1 MPPEKYC
8 IPYETISLQ
17 FYEKWFGVKMKEQW
31 MKMLA
36 GMKEFWN
43 KLSQKAKILLAAAA
57 GTVVLVAVV
66 FAVLLNASGSGYE
79 ILYPGITQAETM
91 QVYAALQ
98 SMEGV
103 SPMLDSQGQLMVPK
117 EQKDNLILQ
126 LAGKGYPQTTLAYDT
141 FLNHTGFTMTEM
153 EKKELLLFQLQDR
166 LQDSIRTIN
175 GVESAIV
182 TITVPDSSNYVWE
195 TQQELSTASV
205 ILGLQEGTTLTPEQV
220 TAIRNV
226 VAYATPKLEPEN
238 VRVVDAGTGID
249 LEADSEA
256 SSSGVDYERLDY
268 ESRIEKQIVNKVK
281 ELLSSVYGPNV
292 TAVATVRLNYD
303 VTKSELRELI
313 PGDDG
318 NGLKSHRDEQYSLNG
333 AVAAG
338 DIVGEENNTDV
349 PGYVNGT
356 TGGSD
361 TQTTNYQS
369 STDYEFGERIVQ
381 TENGQAYIEDASV
394 SVLVQ
399 DPNFTTEKQ
408 ERLVDIISKGV
419 LINRNSISVEYID
432 LGGDSLPVDTEPDPS
447 GEGAPFW
454 RSRLFWIVAGGALLL
469 LLIIVLVVVLLIR
482 RNAKKKVLIAAKEAE
497 NLMRS
502 AQEEID
508 EHKRMLAEAAQAN
521 SNPKDN
527 AIADEVREFAKQNP
541 EITAT
546 LIRSLLKEDA

>member
-1 MPPEKYC
+1 
-8 IPYETISLQ
+8 
-17 FYEKWFGVKMKEQW
+17 

-36 GMKEFWN
+36 GIKEFWG
-43 KLSQKAKILLAAAA
+43 KLSQKTKILAAAIA
-57 GTVVLVAVV
+57 GVVVLAGVA
-66 FAVLLNASGSGYE
+66 FAVWLWSNASDSGYE

-103 SPMLDSQGQLMVPK
+103 SPTLNSQGQLMVPK

-141 FLNHTGFTMTEM
+141 FLSNTGFTMTEM

-166 LQDSIRTIN
+166 LQDSIRTLS

-182 TITVPDSSNYVWE
+182 TITVPEDSNYVWE
-195 TQQELSTASV
+195 TQQEVSTASV
-205 ILGLQEGTTLTPEQV
+205 ILGLQEGTALTPEQV

-249 LEADSEA
+249 LEAESDVA
-256 SSSGVDYERLDY
+256 TSGVDFERLEYERQ
-268 ESRIEKQIVNKVK
+268 IEKQIVNKVK

-318 NGLKSHRDEQYSLNG
+318 NGMKTHRDEQYSLNG

-349 PGYVNGT
+349 PGYVNSST
-356 TGGSD
+356 SGSD

-399 DPNFTTEKQ
+399 DENFTTEKQ
-408 ERLVDIISKGV
+408 ERLVEIISKGV

-432 LGGDSLPVDTEPDPS
+432 LGSGDSLPADTEPEPGS
-447 GEGAPFW
+447 EGTSFW
-454 RSRLFWIVAGGALLL
+454 RSKLFWIIAGASLLL
-469 LLIIVLVVVLLIR
+469 LLIIVLVIIILVR

-497 NLMRS
+497 NLMRT

-521 SNPKDN
+521 SDPKDN